1 MIQSLL
7 DTDIGKKE
15 FVLLTDQA
23 HMDKVW
29 GIMKPLVDEYA
40 NGYFEGVSHYQEKAS
55 IKDSYVAFLNE
66 LIKKNDTLHEK
77 YKYIFDLHIMDEEY
91 SEDTEGFKS
100 VVLKKDCDVIRK
112 TLQSS
117 SEALNEW
124 KRNFFGA
131 KSQLLFDTFYNM
143 MSFAEDYDNDMTED
157 IMSKLN
163 TIEECGL
170 GMMEEDACYKTG
182 VLGYGIVSNILNHM
196 YPRVF
201 PGNYKAGIYS
211 LYFLS
216 GVDGRKGIDMPSDS
230 SEFTMVKDE
239 TRSKTGI
246 IEMEHNYF
254 YPYETF
260 ATYTIRI
267 YRVLLNK
274 IKIRFQM
281 DFPSEYRFLLTND
294 FYEYVTSMHQEE
306 IKTMT
311 GNDDMLKFST
321 IC

>member
-7 DTDIGKKE
+7 DTDIGNKE
-15 FVLLTDQA
+15 FGLLTDQE

-29 GIMKPLVDEYA
+29 GIMEPLVLEYA
-40 NGYFEGVSHYQEKAS
+40 DGYFEGVSHYQEKDN
-55 IKDSYVAFLNE
+55 IMDSYVAFLNA
-66 LIKKNDTLHEK
+66 LIKTNDTLHDK
-77 YKYIFDLHIMDEEY
+77 YRQIFDLDIMDEEY

-100 VVLKKDCDVIRK
+100 VVLKKECDVIRK

-124 KRNFFGA
+124 KRNFFGT

-143 MSFAEDYDNDMTED
+143 MSFAEDYDKDMTED
-157 IMSKLN
+157 VMATID

-170 GMMEEDACYKTG
+170 GEMEDDSCYKTG

-216 GVDGRKGIDMPSDS
+216 GIDGRKGIDMPSGS

-239 TRSKTGI
+239 TYSKTGI

-254 YPYETF
+254 FPYETF
-260 ATYTIRI
+260 STYTLRI
-267 YRVLLNK
+267 YRVLLDK
-274 IKIRFQM
+274 IKLRFQM
-281 DFPSEYRFLLTND
+281 EFPSEYRFLLTND
-294 FYEYVTSMHQEE
+294 FYEYVTLMHRSE
-306 IKTMT
+306 ITTMT

-321 IC
+321 IW